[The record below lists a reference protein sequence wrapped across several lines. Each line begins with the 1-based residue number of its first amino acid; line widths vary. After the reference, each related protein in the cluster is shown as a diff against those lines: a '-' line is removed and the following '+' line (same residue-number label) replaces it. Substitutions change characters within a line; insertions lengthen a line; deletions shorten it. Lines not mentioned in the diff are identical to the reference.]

1 MKHGTVFNE
10 KMRVGSKWI
19 VPAVILFGLHLCYA
33 QLQPPFPPEGDSNCG
48 IHPKLIIPD
57 VELRPFLLPGGFYN
71 QRAFCVTIANEVE
84 DQWMVLEASSD
95 LNSWTELVH
104 VLFTKPEF
112 RPPAPTVHNWYYD
125 SQAGTL
131 PRRFYRVRVPGRSV
145 EQARKLWESQKMRSY
160 RFHILYTEWRSG
172 SLPPY
177 GIYSFE
183 GDIIMID
190 GKKEIHVEDT
200 IGMLGPSIN
209 PNDFPSIEGLFD
221 LIDRYTQVPGIA
233 IWVWYDPEFGFP
245 YRCEIDAGVL
255 IQYTISDFSVLPSGS
270 GENSSRQTM
279 EKPTPTPDSIIT
291 R

>member
-1 MKHGTVFNE
+1 
-10 KMRVGSKWI
+10 MRVVLKWI

-190 GKKEIHVEDT
+190 GKKKS
-200 IGMLGPSIN
+200 MLKIQLECSVRRLIRTTFLRSKGCLTS
-209 PNDFPSIEGLFD
+209 
-221 LIDRYTQVPGIA
+221 LIDIHRCRVLRFGSGMILSLGFPIVVRSMRVCLFSIPSQTSWSYLP
-233 IWVWYDPEFGFP
+233 DPEKIPPGKLWKNRLP
-245 YRCEIDAGVL
+245 HQ
-255 IQYTISDFSVLPSGS
+255 IQS
-270 GENSSRQTM
+270 
-279 EKPTPTPDSIIT
+279 
-291 R
+291 